1 MELLGDKQVM
11 KVQPAGMELVLVL
24 KKVCMGLFLFVL
36 HYVVTQTATG
46 WQQKG
51 RRPSRDT
58 WLTGVLILEF
68 LDAQTVRNKYLLSIS
83 HWVCD
88 MLWGLQLNKQQTSQ
102 YVSYPCACIPS
113 SPFTF
118 WIPQSALPPL
128 PLLHCPLLRLS
139 MASLFIYP
147 VASSPLSPF
156 LITWVQVLI
165 ILICSIL
172 LTGISDSTC
181 QFFCWL
187 IFLFLSIKHFFHW
200 WGGG

>member
-1 MELLGDKQVM
+1 MELLGDNQVM

-102 YVSYPCACIPS
+102 HVSCPCACIPS

-118 WIPQSALPPL
+118 WTPQSALPP
-128 PLLHCPLLRLS
+128 PHLLHCPLWGYQWPPYLYIQWPVLHS
-139 MASLFIYP
+139 HPSWSLGFKFW
-147 VASSPLSPF
+147 SF
-156 LITWVQVLI
+156 
-165 ILICSIL
+165 
-172 LTGISDSTC
+172 
-181 QFFCWL
+181 
-187 IFLFLSIKHFFHW
+187 
-200 WGGG
+200 